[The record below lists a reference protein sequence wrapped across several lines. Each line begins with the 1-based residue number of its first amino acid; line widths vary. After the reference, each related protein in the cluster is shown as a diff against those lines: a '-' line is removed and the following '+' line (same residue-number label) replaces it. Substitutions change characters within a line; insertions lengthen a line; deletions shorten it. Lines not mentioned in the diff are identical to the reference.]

1 MTNDNRGGRPLP
13 GLISTNRV
21 ALVLAI
27 LALTGPGLALAQKLT
42 PKEAVELYGAAWG
55 EPDEA
60 KRRELLEKAW
70 ADDGVYTD
78 PTAEVTGRDALVA
91 HIGGFLEQTQGAQI
105 VITSGVDS
113 HHGKRLRFSWQM
125 QNADGAVLA
134 EGIDYGQLDS
144 DGRLELIV
152 GFFGPFPPLDD

>member
-1 MTNDNRGGRPLP
+1 MLDVTRYSVRPMTAQISGLLIAVLVLVLSTP
-13 GLISTNRV
+13 GLLS
-21 ALVLAI
+21 
-27 LALTGPGLALAQKLT
+27 AQKLT
-42 PKEAVELYGAAWG
+42 PEEAVELYGAAWS
-55 EPDEA
+55 EPDET
-60 KRRELLEKAW
+60 KRRELLERAW

-91 HIGGFLEQTQGAQI
+91 HIGGFLDQTQGARI

-113 HHGKRLRFSWQM
+113 HHGTRLRFSWQM

-134 EGIDYGQLDS
+134 DGIDYGQLDE

-152 GFFGPFPPLDD
+152 GFFGPFPPLDSE